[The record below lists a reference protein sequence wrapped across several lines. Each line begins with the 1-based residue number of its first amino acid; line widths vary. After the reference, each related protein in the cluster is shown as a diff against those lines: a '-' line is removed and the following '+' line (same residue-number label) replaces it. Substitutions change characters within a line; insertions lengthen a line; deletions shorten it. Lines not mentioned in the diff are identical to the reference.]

1 MLGQS
6 RQIWVW
12 AKRPWI
18 EVETE
23 VQKAWYMK
31 VIAQINYM
39 RKLKKQLELAKYN
52 KQLDLPENK
61 KLIYKYKAAI
71 EYFKKL
77 IDKPDKVDR
86 KSLLYMKR
94 KRKEW
99 LKQMA
104 KKEKERLERLQY
116 ERKNGGR

>member
-1 MLGQS
+1 
-6 RQIWVW
+6 
-12 AKRPWI
+12 
-18 EVETE
+18 
-23 VQKAWYMK
+23 
-31 VIAQINYM
+31 M
-39 RKLKKQLELAKYN
+39 RKLKKLLELAKYN

-77 IDKPDKVDR
+77 IDNPDKVDR
-86 KSLLYMKR
+86 KNLIYLKR

-104 KKEKERLERLQY
+104 KKEKERLERLRS
-116 ERKNGGR
+116 ERRRNGGR